1 MLIKEIKD
9 KFFEEYKKLVEEA
22 ANKQSKEFI
31 LNEDVIH
38 AQVVIENLFLNAK
51 KNINIFSGELNP
63 EVYSSS
69 GVVNNIKRFLEKK
82 ANRISILLQN
92 GNNSKLE
99 DNAFVKLCRG
109 FEQKC
114 QIKMVNEKDKNRKN
128 HFITVDGQAYRFEPD
143 NKKPKAI
150 ACFNDKKFSMEID
163 KQFKILFGRGNI
175 IPATR

>member
-1 MLIKEIKD
+1 M
-9 KFFEEYKKLVEEA
+9 
-22 ANKQSKEFI
+22 
-31 LNEDVIH
+31 
-38 AQVVIENLFLNAK
+38 
-51 KNINIFSGELNP
+51 
-63 EVYSSS
+63 
-69 GVVNNIKRFLEKK
+69 NNIKRFLEKK
-82 ANRISILLQN
+82 ANRIRILLQN

-128 HFITVDGQAYRFEPD
+128 HFITVDAQAYRFEPD

-150 ACFNDKKFSMEID
+150 ACFKDKKFSMEID
-163 KQFKILFGRGNI
+163 KQFEILFGRGKI